1 MECKNKMK
9 KLTTLIFII
18 VSFVFVN
25 INAYSA
31 QPTGEQLMKNESD
44 LEKERALREQI
55 QKPKPKDQ
63 IKEEEN
69 TGGAK
74 APAGPEEKTLI
85 KNITIVGATLLP
97 TGELESIVAPYKN
110 KEVSLREMQKI
121 ADLIT
126 DAYRKKGYITSRA
139 YLPPQKIA
147 SDNLEIMVME
157 GITGDVVVK
166 GNHYFKASLIRNK
179 IPLKKGEPFNYD
191 KLRNGMRNINHGSDI
206 NAKAVLAPGKDPGT
220 TDVNLE
226 VKDRLPIH
234 VGFDYDNFGSRY
246 SGKTRYKTILTDN
259 NLLGFDDSLSLQYQL
274 TDAERFIFF
283 STQYL
288 FPVNDN
294 LKLGFLFAR
303 SKVHLG
309 KELEDSEVHSA
320 STLFSAYA
328 IQTLVNTEN
337 TDIEFNVGLDYKN
350 VYNFQ
355 AGVTK
360 TSDMLRIAKT
370 GLDIDIT
377 DGLGRT
383 IFNNDLNFGIPDMW
397 GGLDAKDP
405 RSSRSGAGGQFTIY
419 NGYLLRLQQMPF
431 GSTILWKSQIQ
442 LTNNVLPSVEQ
453 FQLGGYANVRG
464 YPIAEKVGDKGYT
477 TTWEWSFPFYFIPKN
492 ITVPFSKAKL
502 YDALKF
508 DLLYDLGNVHLNSAQ
523 PGEKKNA
530 TLRSYGFG
538 IRFNLPE
545 DLMFRIDFCWPEGAM
560 PSDGSRE
567 HTWVEFSKT
576 F

>member
-1 MECKNKMK
+1 MECTNKIKN
-9 KLTTLIFII
+9 LIILIFIM
-18 VSFVFVN
+18 VSFVFVS

-31 QPTGEQLMKNESD
+31 QTAEQIIKNQND
-44 LEKERALREQI
+44 MQKERELREQI

-63 IKEEEN
+63 VKEEEN
-69 TGGAK
+69 AEGVN

-85 KNITIVGATLLP
+85 KNIAVIGATLLS
-97 TGELESIVAPYKN
+97 TDELESITAPYKN
-110 KEVSLREMQKI
+110 KELLLREMQKI

-139 YLPPQKIA
+139 YLPPQKIT
-147 SDNLEIMVME
+147 SGNLEIMVMN
-157 GITGDVVVK
+157 GITGDVMVK
-166 GNHYFKASLIRNK
+166 GNRYFRTSLIRHK

-191 KLRNGMRNINHGSDI
+191 KLRKGMRNINQGSDV
-206 NAKAVLAPGKDPGT
+206 NAKAVLMPGKDPGT

-226 VKDRLPIH
+226 VKDSLPIH
-234 VGFDYDNFGSRY
+234 AGFDYDNFGSRY

-274 TDAERFIFF
+274 TDAENFIFF

-288 FPVNDN
+288 FPLNDD
-294 LKLGFLFAR
+294 LKLGFLYAK
-303 SKVHLG
+303 STVHLG
-309 KELEDSEVHSA
+309 KELEDLQLHSK
-320 STLFSAYA
+320 STLLGGYA
-328 IQTLVNTEN
+328 IQTLLNTEN
-337 TDIEFNVGLDYKN
+337 TNIELNAGLDYKN

-355 AGVTK
+355 SDSE
-360 TSDMLRIAKT
+360 TSRDLLRIAKA

-405 RSSRSGAGGQFTIY
+405 RSSRSGAGGQFTIF
-419 NGYLLRLQQMPF
+419 NGYLLRLQRMPF
-431 GSTILWKSQIQ
+431 GSTILWKNHIQ
-442 LTNNVLPSVEQ
+442 LTNNVLPSIEQ
-453 FQLGGYANVRG
+453 FQIGGYANVRG
-464 YPIAEKVGDKGYT
+464 YPVAEKVGDKGFT
-477 TTWEWSFPFYFIPKN
+477 TTWEWSFPFYFIPKD
-492 ITVPFSKAKL
+492 ITVPLSKARL

-508 DLLYDLGNVHLNSAQ
+508 DLLYDWGNVHINSAQ
-523 PGEKKNA
+523 PGEHKNA

-545 DLMFRIDFCWPEGAM
+545 DLMLRLDFCWPQGAM